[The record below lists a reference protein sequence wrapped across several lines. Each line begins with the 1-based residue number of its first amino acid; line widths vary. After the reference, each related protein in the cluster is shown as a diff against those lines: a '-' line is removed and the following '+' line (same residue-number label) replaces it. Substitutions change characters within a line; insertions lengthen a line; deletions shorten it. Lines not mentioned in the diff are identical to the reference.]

1 MNVLK
6 LMTYTFFGK
15 YMHAISNLDPLLT
28 NQIADFGVSE
38 EIERTETNL
47 SRWAGTPAF
56 VAPECLD
63 GEYIHVVVSCVH
75 SCY

>member
-1 MNVLK
+1 
-6 LMTYTFFGK
+6 
-15 YMHAISNLDPLLT
+15 MHAICNLDPLLT

-63 GEYIHVVVSCVH
+63 GKYIHVVVSCVH